1 MTIFS
6 TDLIIRTAVTMLAAL
21 LLGNGGVVWFNHFPP
36 NWYRDESNGPAEDGS
51 KRGALP
57 EALRASME
65 QGRQRLPST
74 PWKLLLTLYFG
85 SAGLYLAIRSSF
97 AYESA
102 ALLFLFI
109 MMWMAVSDHLYH
121 IVPDQLQLLLALT
134 AFGFIP
140 LHEYW
145 WEPAAGLLAALIL
158 ILVTEGLAH
167 VLYHAE
173 AYGGADIK
181 FYLVVGLTLGREGVI
196 YIFILTTLLQAL
208 HLLILFFTGTRRT
221 ERGRS
226 GAAKS
231 RRPMLP
237 YAFFAATFYLL
248 FFYGTG
254 WRIFF

>member
-1 MTIFS
+1 MTEFS
-6 TDLIIRTAVTMLAAL
+6 IGLIVRAITAVLAAL

-57 EALRASME
+57 EALRTSIE
-65 QGRQRLPST
+65 EGRQRLPST

-85 SAGLYLAIRSSF
+85 SVGLYLAIRSSF

-109 MMWMAVSDHLYH
+109 LMWMALSDHLYH
-121 IVPDQLQLLLALT
+121 IVPDPLQLLLALT

-140 LHEYW
+140 LHAHW
-145 WEPAAGLLAALIL
+145 WEPAVGLLAALIL

-167 VLYHAE
+167 LLYHTE

-181 FYLVVGLTLGREGVI
+181 FYLVAGLSLGREGVI
-196 YIFILTTLLQAL
+196 YIFILTTLIQAV
-208 HLLILFFTGTRRT
+208 HLLFLFFAGMRRA
-221 ERGRS
+221 EPGRRGS
-226 GAAKS
+226 VKS

-237 YAFFAATFYLL
+237 YSFFAATLYLL
-248 FFYGTG
+248 FFFGTG
-254 WRIFF
+254 WSIFL